1 MLSRGFSLTSVR
13 STRLVTR
20 NLAAATAFCLLVG
33 GCASYSRLPL
43 PVKPD
48 LATSLSASG
57 PQPLD
62 MNAVAT
68 LAVLNSPELK
78 AARAKSQVSEAQ
90 AFAAGLL
97 ADPQISGSIDSP
109 TDRGQGYI
117 NAYGLGLSLDL
128 QGLLTH
134 AAKKGAAN
142 AARDQARLGLLWQEW
157 QSIAQ
162 ARTLYVQQVLDAD
175 KVQFLG
181 AAQQTYTTQ
190 AERSGRALQAGDTTV
205 DQAGADLALLSDISI
220 QAGTAQRAALQ
231 TQQSLHALLGVAPEV
246 PLSLQP
252 LGAPRLPERA
262 DIDAALARLP
272 QTRPDLAALQAGYRS
287 QEAVVRKAVLAQF
300 PMISLGVTKSR
311 DTSNV
316 RSNGLTMTLSLPLFD
331 RGRGEIAIQSA
342 TRAQLRAEFQARLD
356 LTALV
361 VWRLWAELQ
370 QLQGELA
377 KLGERLPQLQGN
389 VEGAQRAYVAGDFS
403 ATAYYTLYNAYLA
416 ARSAKLDLTQLLWSD
431 SIALSAELGTQLAPQ

>member
-1 MLSRGFSLTSVR
+1 MRVVR
-13 STRLVTR
+13 TIT
-20 NLAAATAFCLLVG
+20 AATAFCLLAG

-48 LATSLSASG
+48 LAASLSASG

-78 AARAKSQVSEAQ
+78 AARAKAQVSEAQ

-162 ARTLYVQQVLDAD
+162 ARMLYVQLVLDAD

-181 AAQQTYTTQ
+181 AAQQTYTAQ

-262 DIDAALARLP
+262 DIDVALARLP
-272 QTRPDLAALQAGYRS
+272 QSRPDLAALQAGYRS
-287 QEAVVRKAVLAQF
+287 QEAAVRKAVLAQF
-300 PMISLGVTKSR
+300 PMISFGVSKSR
-311 DTSNV
+311 DTGNV
-316 RSNGLTMTLSLPLFD
+316 RSNGLAMTLSLPLFD

-356 LTALV
+356 LSAGV

-370 QLQGELA
+370 ELQGELA

-403 ATAYYTLYNAYLA
+403 ATAYYTLYNAYLT
-416 ARSAKLDLTQLLWSD
+416 ARSASLDLTQLLWND

>member
-1 MLSRGFSLTSVR
+1 MRVVR
-13 STRLVTR
+13 TIT
-20 NLAAATAFCLLVG
+20 AATAFCLLAG

-48 LATSLSASG
+48 LAASLPASLPASG

-78 AARAKSQVSEAQ
+78 AARAKAQVSEAQ

-162 ARTLYVQQVLDAD
+162 ARMLYVQLVLDAD

-181 AAQQTYTTQ
+181 AAQQTYTAQ

-262 DIDAALARLP
+262 DIDVALARLP
-272 QTRPDLAALQAGYRS
+272 QSRPDLAALQAGYRS
-287 QEAVVRKAVLAQF
+287 QEAAVRKAVLAQF
-300 PMISLGVTKSR
+300 PMISFGVSKSR
-311 DTSNV
+311 DTGNV
-316 RSNGLTMTLSLPLFD
+316 RSNGLAMTLSLPLFD

-356 LTALV
+356 LSAGV

-370 QLQGELA
+370 ELQGELA

-403 ATAYYTLYNAYLA
+403 ATAYYTLYNAYLT
-416 ARSAKLDLTQLLWSD
+416 ARSASLDLTQLLWND

>member
-1 MLSRGFSLTSVR
+1 MPVARTI
-13 STRLVTR
+13 
-20 NLAAATAFCLLVG
+20 AAATAFCLLAG

-43 PVKPD
+43 PLKPN
-48 LATSLSASG
+48 LATSVSASS

-68 LAVLNSPELK
+68 LAVLNSPDLK
-78 AARAKSQVSEAQ
+78 AARAKAHVSEAQ

-97 ADPQISGSIDSP
+97 ADPQISGSFDRP

-117 NAYGLGLSLDL
+117 NAYGLGLTLDI

-134 AAKKGAAN
+134 AAKRHAAN
-142 AARDQARLGLLWQEW
+142 AVRDQARLDLLWQEW
-157 QSIAQ
+157 QTIAQ
-162 ARTLYVQQVLDAD
+162 ARTLYVQQALDAD

-181 AAQQTYTTQ
+181 TAQQTYTTQ
-190 AERSGRALQAGDTTV
+190 AERSGQALQAGDTTV

-220 QAGTAQRAALQ
+220 QVGTAQRAALHNE
-231 TQQSLHALLGVAPEV
+231 QSLHGLLGIAPEV
-246 PLSLQP
+246 ALTLQAI
-252 LGAPRLPERA
+252 GAPTLPERA
-262 DIDAALARLP
+262 DIDAALTKLP
-272 QTRPDLAALQAGYRS
+272 QSRPDLVALQAGYQS

-300 PMISLGVTKSR
+300 PMISFGVTKSR

-316 RSNGLTMTLSLPLFD
+316 RSHGLSMTLSLPLFD
-331 RGRGEIAIQSA
+331 RGRGEIAVQRA

-356 LTALV
+356 LTAGV

-370 QLQGELA
+370 ELQGELA
-377 KLGERLPQLQGN
+377 KLGERLPQLQSN
-389 VEGAQRAYVAGDFS
+389 VEGAHRAYVAGDFS
-403 ATAYYTLYNAYLA
+403 ATAYYTLYNAYLT
-416 ARSAKLDLTQLLWSD
+416 ARSARLDLTQLLWSD